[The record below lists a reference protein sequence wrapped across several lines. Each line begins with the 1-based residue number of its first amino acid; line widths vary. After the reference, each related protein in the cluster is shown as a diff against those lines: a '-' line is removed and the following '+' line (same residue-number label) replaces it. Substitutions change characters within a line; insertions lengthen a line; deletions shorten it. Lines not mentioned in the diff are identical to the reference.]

1 MAENATDG
9 RHERRN
15 RGRQQALETAA
26 QIFSEGGLVQ
36 TMAFLAERT
45 GISERTLFRYFTSQ
59 DQLIEAVTDYLI
71 PHIAPYFS
79 TEAVDGN
86 LEHRL
91 RALVNLRLE
100 YVRKYSSMI
109 RTLETHSARFNQASE
124 IRRARDI
131 LLDNQYQAWLGE
143 DRQKMSNEIY
153 AVTKSLIELR
163 SLDAMNEELGQK
175 TAQAVGDA
183 ILHLINKG

>member
-1 MAENATDG
+1 MVENATDG

-26 QIFSEGGLVQ
+26 QIFSEGGQVQ
-36 TMAFLAERT
+36 TMALLAERT
-45 GISERTLFRYFTSQ
+45 GISERTLFRYFNSQ

-71 PHIAPYFS
+71 PQIAPYFS
-79 TEAVDGN
+79 TEPVEGN
-86 LEHRL
+86 MEHRL
-91 RALVNLRLE
+91 RALVDLRLE
-100 YVRKYSSMI
+100 YVRKHSAMI
-109 RTLETHSARFNQASE
+109 RTLETHSARFSQASE

-131 LLDNQYQAWLGE
+131 LLNNQYQAWLGD
-143 DRQKMSNEIY
+143 DRKKMSDEIY

-163 SLDAMNEELGQK
+163 SLDVMNEDLGNR
-175 TAQAVGDA
+175 AAEAVSNA